1 MLQSKDIEQLN
12 GYKIKTCIY
21 AAYKR
26 LTSVLKT
33 HTLKVRG

>member
-1 MLQSKDIEQLN
+1 MLQSKDRV
-12 GYKIKTCIY
+12 GYWILKQVPLY

-26 LTSVLKT
+26 LSSELKT